1 MSIANSLIEG
11 FIREVKKDNN
21 QRRLRD
27 QILDPAA
34 RYLENSLKPYF
45 FTLLI
50 VLLLM
55 TGVLL
60 WILRIALSMKS
71 ARFSH
76 D

>member
-11 FIREVKKDNN
+11 FIREVQKDEN
-21 QRRLRD
+21 QRRLRG
-27 QILDPAA
+27 QVLDPVA
-34 RYLENSLKPYF
+34 RYLENYLKPYF

-55 TGVLL
+55 VGILL

-71 ARFSH
+71 VKITP